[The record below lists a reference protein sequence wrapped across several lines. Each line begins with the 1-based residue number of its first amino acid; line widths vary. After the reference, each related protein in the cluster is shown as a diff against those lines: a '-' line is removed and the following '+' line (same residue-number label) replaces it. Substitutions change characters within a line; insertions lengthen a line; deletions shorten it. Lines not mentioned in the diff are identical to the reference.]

1 MKTRHFAPV
10 LLGLLLLSGC
20 GEKVDNTL
28 KVISFNIR
36 LGIADDGE
44 NSWKNRRDAS
54 VAMVNEQLP
63 DVMGLQ
69 EAYPFQDGYIT
80 QQCKDYACIGV
91 GRDDGQFLGE
101 RMSILFNY
109 NRVKPVKYGTF
120 WLSETPD
127 EPSFG
132 WDAKCRRTATWAK
145 MTYLPSGKEFFF
157 VNTHLDHKGEVAR
170 REGLALI
177 ERKIAEMNPDNLPVI
192 LTGDF
197 NLRDNNPLILEFDK
211 RMNNAREKAA
221 VTDTLYSA
229 TGYRK
234 DRGSRIDYIFYNG
247 FRKCS
252 EFHTLTGE
260 YAGKPFISD
269 HYPVCATLVFKKK

>member
-1 MKTRHFAPV
+1 MKARHFVLA
-10 LLGLLLLSGC
+10 LLGLLLLASC

-36 LGIADDGE
+36 MGIAEDGE
-44 NSWKNRRDAS
+44 NSWENRRDAS
-54 VAMVNEQLP
+54 VAMVKEQLP
-63 DVMGLQ
+63 DIIGLQ
-69 EAYPFQDGYIT
+69 EAYPFQDSYIT
-80 QQCKDYACIGV
+80 ANIPGYACIGV

-101 RMSILFNY
+101 RMSIVFNY

-127 EPSFG
+127 VPSFG
-132 WDAKCRRTATWAK
+132 WDAKCRRTATWAR
-145 MTYLPSGKEFFF
+145 MTHLATGKEFFF

-177 ERKIAEMNPDNLPVI
+177 ESKIADMNPEGLPVI

-197 NLRDNNPLILEFDK
+197 NLRDNNPLILEFDQ

-221 VTDTLYSA
+221 VTDTLCSSN
-229 TGYRK
+229 GYRK
-234 DRGSRIDYIFYNG
+234 DRGNRIDYIFYNG
-247 FRKCS
+247 FRKCT

-260 YAGKPFISD
+260 YAGKPYISD
-269 HYPVCATLVFKKK
+269 HYPVCAVLVFKK